1 MTDIVDS
8 HTRSRMMR
16 GVTGKN
22 TRPEVAVR
30 QRLHAAG
37 LRFRLHAAS
46 LPGRPDIVIRKH
58 RAVVFVHGCFWH
70 GHQGCRYFRVPAT
83 NSDFWRQKIQA
94 NSERDARQVAELLQ
108 LGWRVGLVWECA
120 VRLDAD
126 MAADRLKEFLAG
138 EEDLVEISG

>member
-1 MTDIVDS
+1 
-8 HTRSRMMR
+8 MR
-16 GVTGKN
+16 GITGKN

-37 LRFRLHAAS
+37 LRYRLHAAS

-94 NSERDARQVAELLQ
+94 NSERDARQVSELLH

-120 VRLDAD
+120 VRADAD
-126 MAADRLKEFLAG
+126 MAVDRLKEFLVG
-138 EEDLVEISG
+138 EKDRVEVSG